1 MSSPSGHSPSKS
13 DGIRIGECTVD
24 VPLREISAPG
34 ARRPVRVTPKAIAVL
49 LVLVENAGRVVSR
62 DALIARVWPDTLPTD
77 DVLTQAVTQLRK
89 AFGEQRG
96 STRYI
101 ETIAKSGYRLL
112 ATVYA
117 PPANT
122 GAGAD
127 SNIGENAA
135 SDAGAGRQPADA
147 SGTNPPR
154 LAPVLEAG
162 PAIGPGGAP
171 PGAHARRNAAPPSHW
186 RVPWSTPSSWLWA
199 AALMLVGG
207 LLAAA
212 LLRREPADHGMTSST
227 GRALPA
233 VPARPFLLITSSPG
247 YELSPTLSPDGAMV
261 AYTATLPNRLGT
273 VVMVQTTAQAVAKP
287 LSLPPS
293 GVSDRLPAWSPDGRL
308 IAFSRRDGGNAC
320 QILVAAANGGS
331 ERVVGACNGLDDL
344 GFDWTPDGR
353 GLVFGS
359 MSEEGRTTGIRI
371 LDLATGRWRPLEYGF
386 DGRDLDTE
394 PRYSADGKWIAFIR
408 NPQFGDVWRVPS
420 GGGRAERLT
429 FQSGEM
435 RGWDWLPD
443 GSGLV
448 FGRRID
454 AETRIYRLDI
464 GSRQLRDLGL
474 EDAQSPDVAANT
486 PVMAFVRRHP
496 GFEIYRIDQQGQP
509 VGRDG
514 PSMKALFA
522 STGRDTHPAIAPD
535 GRQLVFASDRS
546 GHFHLWWGDVGRSE
560 SLRLIDGLHPEA
572 QRMPEWSP
580 DSQHL
585 LAIGTDH
592 DGRRGLFEVA
602 AASGQVSLLPVP
614 LADPSQGVYLPDRG
628 RILIGA
634 AGQDG
639 RVGLYL
645 FDRTRSPWRQL
656 AFLPD
661 VMQAKVDAVRG
672 RLLFTRFSGDGL
684 WSADLALAP
693 DSVRKIVE
701 GVPRRWLYRNWSVAA
716 DGTIEYLDQAV
727 GCRSRLRRLG
737 ESATASSERCLH
749 PDLLSSVAGFSS
761 DPRTGAVYV
770 ALAEHDGTDIA
781 LQRLDAQSAPR
792 RLDGA
797 SN

>member
-1 MSSPSGHSPSKS
+1 MSHLPGHPPRTT
-13 DGIRIGECTVD
+13 DGFRVGECTVD

-34 ARRPVRVTPKAIAVL
+34 ARRPVRVTPKAMAVL

-112 ATVYA
+112 ATVEGSPA
-117 PPANT
+117 GRGAEPPGIGGDDSA
-122 GAGAD
+122 AGA
-127 SNIGENAA
+127 E
-135 SDAGAGRQPADA
+135 
-147 SGTNPPR
+147 
-154 LAPVLEAG
+154 
-162 PAIGPGGAP
+162 GGAP
-171 PGAHARRNAAPPSHW
+171 AAHVSRATSPEVARARMPAPAVDTSGETPVANTRSSDAPHSHRHGPW
-186 RVPWSTPSSWLWA
+186 RSARFWLWA
-199 AALMLVGG
+199 VALMLIGG
-207 LLAAA
+207 LFAAS
-212 LLRREPADHGMTSST
+212 LLHRAPPEPGTTSSRS
-227 GRALPA
+227 RALPA
-233 VPARPFLLITSSPG
+233 VPERPFLLITSSPG

-273 VVMVQTTAQAVAKP
+273 VVMVQTTAQAVPKP

-308 IAFSRRDGGNAC
+308 IAFSRRDGSNAC
-320 QILVAAANGGS
+320 QIMVAAANGGS
-331 ERVVGACNGLDDL
+331 ERVVGACSGLDDL

-371 LDLATGRWRPLEYGF
+371 LDLATGRWRPLDYGF

-394 PRYSADGKWIAFIR
+394 PRYSADGKWIAFVR
-408 NPQFGDVWRVPS
+408 NPQFGDVWRVPA

-429 FQSGEM
+429 YQSGEM

-474 EDAQSPDVAANT
+474 EDAQSPDVAART
-486 PVMAFVRRHP
+486 PVMAFVRRRP
-496 GFEIYRIDQQGQP
+496 GFEIYRIEREGRG

-514 PSMKALFA
+514 TAGKALFA

-546 GHFHLWWGDVGRSE
+546 GHFHLWWGDVSRSD
-560 SLRLIDGLHPEA
+560 SLRLIEGLHPEA

-580 DSQHL
+580 DSKL
-585 LAIGTDH
+585 LLTIGTDH
-592 DGRRGLFEVA
+592 AGRRGLFEVA

-614 LADPSQGVYLPDRG
+614 LADPSQGLYLPDRS
-628 RILIGA
+628 RILVGA
-634 AGQDG
+634 PSQDG
-639 RVGLYL
+639 RIGLYL
-645 FDRTRSPWRQL
+645 FDRSRSPWRQL

-684 WSADLALAP
+684 WSADLTLASA
-693 DSVRKIVE
+693 SVRKVVE
-701 GVPRRWLYRNWSVAA
+701 GVPRRWLYRNWSVAR
-716 DGTIEYLDQAV
+716 DGTIEYLDQAMD
-727 GCRSRLRRLG
+727 CRSRLRRLG
-737 ESATASSERCLH
+737 ESASASSERCLH
-749 PDLLSSVAGFSS
+749 PSLLSSVAGFSS

-770 ALAEHDGTDIA
+770 ALAESDGTDIA
-781 LQRLDAQSAPR
+781 LQRLDARLPPR
-792 RLDGA
+792 AQDDA